1 MRVLYRLRILLE
13 HHLLVAAGIFVAV
26 AGIVWMTGS
35 LWPERYTASA
45 LIKTISI
52 DPHSQSDAGLNPSTL
67 KHDVL
72 TDPELSEIAQR
83 FHLRPGFIGIG
94 NAAENLRSDISLTQV
109 KDSTQNML
117 RLSYSGWN
125 KTAVLGV
132 TGALTESFVLHRQH
146 PPPQAPADDVLQA
159 QPAKPPVQAQVVQPA
174 VSPEK
179 ESVLRRKLAANL
191 QNVMDLQAEL
201 QASIQRLINLEH
213 ERQNAATARAAAT
226 ATARAQEQAKR
237 TGAEAPFHQQLAD
250 ATKNLADLRQRY
262 TEEHPDVAAAEE
274 KVQEAQGR
282 LTRAQNSYAASA
294 PETLSSPLPSAADFE
309 LQEKQI
315 RAQQAGLEESIRE
328 NREETARLQSLLRSQ
343 SPRELMPQA
352 ADAAIAPPP
361 SMKKAIEPSPVTWTP
376 AFAIQRDAV
385 IEEEA
390 AVISRQS
397 LWQLSV
403 ALGLLAAM
411 IAVILREF
419 LDKSIKNEAVLRN
432 ELPHSATYIGAIP
445 RIRHEI
451 IAE

>member
-132 TGALTESFVLHRQH
+132 TGALTESFVLHRQES
-146 PPPQAPADDVLQA
+146 PPQATAEVLQV
-159 QPAKPPVQAQVVQPA
+159 QPAKLPVQTQAVLPA
-174 VSPEK
+174 VSLEK
-179 ESVLRRKLAANL
+179 ESVLRHKLAVSL
-191 QNVMDLQAEL
+191 QNVVDLEAEL
-201 QASIQRLINLEH
+201 QASIQKLIDLEH
-213 ERQNAATARAAAT
+213 ERQNAATTRAAAT
-226 ATARAQEQAKR
+226 ATARTQEQAKR
-237 TGAEAPFHQQLAD
+237 ANAEAPFRQQLAD

-403 ALGLLAAM
+403 ALGLLAAV
-411 IAVILREF
+411 IAVTLREF

>member
-132 TGALTESFVLHRQH
+132 TGALTESFVLHRQES
-146 PPPQAPADDVLQA
+146 PPQATAEVLQV
-159 QPAKPPVQAQVVQPA
+159 QPAKLPVQTQAVLPA
-174 VSPEK
+174 VSLEK
-179 ESVLRRKLAANL
+179 ESVLRHKLAVSL
-191 QNVMDLQAEL
+191 QNVVDLEAEL
-201 QASIQRLINLEH
+201 QASIQKLIDLEH
-213 ERQNAATARAAAT
+213 ERQNAATTRAAAT
-226 ATARAQEQAKR
+226 ATARTQEQAKR
-237 TGAEAPFHQQLAD
+237 ANAEAPFRQQLAD